1 MTRQEHLD
9 WVSTQMAKAQPAWN
23 PGAVRWEVAC
33 PACGDVLYCGRTA
46 SRLMQ
51 SLEHHLLSSP
61 PFGLEH
67 RDRQCGERLEIRG
80 EWYKVAVV
88 FRPYSNRYY
97 HRVRLH
103 TFQLALR
110 RIRDGKL
117 YRTSATQ
124 VGVIEKLARTQRKEF
139 GL

>member
-1 MTRQEHLD
+1 MTLQEHLIWAQVQMGQALPRWNGNARM
-9 WVSTQMAKAQPAWN
+9 WV
-23 PGAVRWEVAC
+23 VEC
-33 PACGDVLYCGRTA
+33 PACGDLLYCARGA

-67 RDRQCGERLEIRG
+67 RQQKIGARLTLTG
-80 EWYKVAVV
+80 EWYEVAEI
-88 FRPYSNRYY
+88 FRPYSHRYY

-110 RIRDGKL
+110 RVRDGRL
-117 YRTSATQ
+117 FRTSATTA
-124 VGVIEKLARTQRKEF
+124 GVVEPLARSQRREF